1 LCVKPPLV
9 AVMVRVDVPVGALW
23 LALTVNVD
31 EPDPVIEPG
40 LKLALVRRG
49 NPLTLR
55 LTAPVNPLPAVT
67 LTLYKPL
74 EPCDTLRLAGVTLTE
89 KSPLTTS
96 VTFAV

>member
-1 LCVKPPLV
+1 VF
-9 AVMVRVDVPVGALW
+9 
-23 LALTVNVD
+23 TVNVD
-31 EPDPVIEPG
+31 EPEPVIEAG

-67 LTLYKPL
+67 ATVYAPL
-74 EPCDTLRLAGVTLTE
+74 EPRDTVRLVGVTLTE
-89 KSPLTTS
+89 KPPLTTS